1 MIFRHKKRGY
11 MITTDD
17 KKVIEQYIKQ
27 ENWEVV
33 KEKKKKGK

>member
-1 MIFRHKKRGY
+1 